1 MNIENIIQQNQ
12 GGTILFLGR
21 VTNFTPEEL
30 TNFLEDK
37 GMKYADKYMGQEIAL
52 VVLST
57 MLTPLEE
64 ETSYDLYDAKI
75 PEARLVQFEEFY
87 TTHIKP
93 NTLMMSLKLSNDQE
107 RLKRLLKNEAFSD
120 EVYLKLFKMYDWGVD
135 GVYENDENRDV
146 TITFVERFFRP
157 DGFRDPA
164 MVYSPIT
171 LSNIARDAKTAD
183 IIDAM
188 LTMPNHEIK
197 QSRKEDLRPKNLR
210 EIVALN
216 PNISHESIRYLL
228 SFNDDRINSFL
239 ACNNAIRIDAQEL
252 IFQKANEVTKLMLT
266 QNDSLDDKLFIE
278 LLKSDDEI
286 VQSLL
291 TFQKITAERLE
302 HILEANLSSDV
313 IALMGE
319 NRYIGEVVE
328 KLMGIDKA
336 LDYAL
341 ASNVLLSTQQLTS
354 LYKTYADELMLALS
368 SNPNLDVVLIEQFYK
383 SNNEEVIKNLA
394 ANPSTPKALLGE
406 LCERNEHDINR
417 SLALNP
423 SVELVYLEQFALDS
437 ELIMLMTQNQTY
449 LASVNSAHVGMR
461 SDDRY

>member
-1 MNIENIIQQNQ
+1 METIIENNQ
-12 GGTILFLGR
+12 GGTVLFLGR
-21 VTNFTPEEL
+21 VSNFTSEEI
-30 TNFLEDK
+30 TNFLEDQ
-37 GMKYADKYMGQEIAL
+37 GMKYADKYTGQEVAL

-64 ETSYDLYDAKI
+64 QTSYDLYDAKI
-75 PEARLVQFEEFY
+75 PELRLAQFEEFY

-107 RLKRLLKNEAFSD
+107 RLKRLLKNTSFTD
-120 EVYLKLFKMYDWGVD
+120 EIFLKLFKMYDWGDD
-135 GVYENDENRDV
+135 GVYENDENRDA
-146 TITFVERFFRP
+146 TITFVDRFFRP

-188 LTMPNHEIK
+188 LSMPNHEIK

-228 SFNDDRINSFL
+228 SFNDDRIKSFL

-252 IFQKANEVTKLMLT
+252 IFQKADEVTKLMLT
-266 QNDSLDDKLFIE
+266 QNNSLDDTLFIE
-278 LLKSDDEI
+278 LLKADDEI
-286 VQSLL
+286 VKSLL
-291 TFQKITAERLE
+291 TFQKITEKRLE
-302 HILEANLSSDV
+302 YILEAALDSD
-313 IALMGE
+313 IMELMGE
-319 NRYIGEVVE
+319 NQSIEEVVE
-328 KLMGIDKA
+328 KLIGIEKD
-336 LDYAL
+336 LDYRL
-341 ASNVLLSTQQLTS
+341 ASNSLLGTELLLKFYETYGDEFISPLST
-354 LYKTYADELMLALS
+354 
-368 SNPNLDVVLIEQFYK
+368 NPNVSVNLIEKFYK
-383 SNNEEVIKNLA
+383 SDDVEIIKNLA
-394 ANPSTPKALLGE
+394 ANPATPKELLQA
-406 LCERNEHDINR
+406 LCERNEPDINR
-417 SLALNP
+417 SLAVNP
-423 SVELVYLEQFALDS
+423 SVDLAYLEQFALDS
-437 ELIMLMTQNQTY
+437 ELIMLMTKNETY